1 MKTPFQVICLVAL
14 VLLVLFFPVA
24 AAPVADYQPV
34 CTPPVCPSG
43 KYVCLLKEGCSGG
56 CGMTCNNSVTLS
68 TTVTTPVNYYQP
80 VCTPPV
86 CPSGKYVCML
96 KDGCSG
102 GCGMSC
108 NNSVTLSTTV
118 TTPVNY
124 YQPVCTPPVCPSG
137 KYICLQKD
145 GCPGGCGYSC
155 ETVSP
160 PITVPPTTS
169 GIETVVILL
178 AIGLGVVVFA
188 KRRN

>member
-43 KYVCLLKEGCSGG
+43 KYVCLQKEGCSGG

-86 CPSGKYVCML
+86 CPSGKYVCL
-96 KDGCSG
+96 QKDGCSG
-102 GCGMSC
+102 GCG
-108 NNSVTLSTTV
+108 
-118 TTPVNY
+118 
-124 YQPVCTPPVCPSG
+124 
-137 KYICLQKD
+137 
-145 GCPGGCGYSC
+145 YSC
-155 ETVSP
+155 GTVSP
-160 PITVPPTTS
+160 SITVPPTKS
-169 GIETVVILL
+169 GIETTVILM
-178 AIGLGVVVFA
+178 AIGFGVVFFA
-188 KRRN
+188 KRRD